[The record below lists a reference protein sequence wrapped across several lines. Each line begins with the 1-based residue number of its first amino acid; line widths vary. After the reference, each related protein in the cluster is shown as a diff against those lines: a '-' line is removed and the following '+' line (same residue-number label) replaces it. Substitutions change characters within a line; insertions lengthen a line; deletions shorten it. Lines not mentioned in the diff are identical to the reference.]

1 MDIGRIYSDP
11 LDAPFPHITLL
22 PDAPR
27 PWAGLPT
34 KVIIETKEG
43 KKSESVIY
51 HPHLAFL
58 KLVKDYSFDSIL
70 DIGCG
75 DGNELILFRYFA
87 STVVGVND
95 DPNAKNISVDF
106 FGDYLDY
113 IPDEPFDAIWCSHVL
128 EHIRNPG
135 LFLDK
140 IFHDLKDGGVLAL
153 SVPYHDF
160 NTALDNMIFGHFNRY
175 NIPLLVY
182 ALVAA
187 GFDCRDLRFRIYCGQ
202 ISFLL
207 KKIPNN
213 VSNCARATAYQKD
226 MFRFFPKEIENGYTD
241 LDSLNWD

>member
-1 MDIGRIYSDP
+1 M
-11 LDAPFPHITLL
+11 L
-22 PDAPR
+22 PDEPR
-27 PWAGLPT
+27 PWAIFCT
-34 KVIIETKEG
+34 KIIVETMDG
-43 KKSESVIY
+43 KKCEHTIY

-58 KLVKDYSFDSIL
+58 KLVKEYSFNSIM

-75 DGNELILFRYFA
+75 DGNELNLFRYFA

-95 DPNAKNISVDF
+95 DPNTKNTPVDF

-113 IPDEPFDAIWCSHVL
+113 KSDKPFDAIWCSHVL

-140 IFHDLKDGGVLAL
+140 IFHDLKEGGVLAL

-160 NTALDNMIFGHFNRY
+160 NSLLDSMIFGHFNRY
-175 NIPLLVY
+175 HVPLLIY

-187 GFDCRDLRFRIYCGQ
+187 GFDCRNLRFRIYCGQ
-202 ISFLL
+202 ISILL
-207 KKIPNN
+207 TKVSNN
-213 VSNCARATAYQKD
+213 VSNCSKVAAYQKD
-226 MFRFFPKEIENGYTD
+226 MFRFFPKEVGNGYTG